1 LGKIHFRNGKG
12 YCRLVGGSHI
22 ANTLL
27 SAGVVSEI
35 ADQYEEQVRL
45 EKLYQEDKKQ
55 KIKEL
60 ELMISNSMNKPIYKL
75 LYKPEYGDY
84 RQFVEQVAVE
94 LRRRNA
100 CR

>member
-1 LGKIHFRNGKG
+1 MYKKIKTKDDLKHDTPTD
-12 YCRLVGGSHI
+12 
-22 ANTLL
+22 ANNVLA
-27 SAGVVSEI
+27 AGVVSEI

-45 EKLYQEDKKQ
+45 EKLYQEEKKR

-60 ELMISNSMNKPIYKL
+60 EQLISSSKNKPIYKL

-84 RQFVEQVAVE
+84 RQFVEDVAAE

>member
-1 LGKIHFRNGKG
+1 MNNKEQKVETSTESAI
-12 YCRLVGGSHI
+12 VG
-22 ANTLL
+22 NTVLA
-27 SAGVVSEI
+27 SGVVSEI

-45 EKLYQEDKKQ
+45 EKLFQEDKER

-60 ELMISNSMNKPIYKL
+60 EQLISSSKNKPIYKL

-84 RQFVEQVAVE
+84 RQFVEEVAAE

>member
-1 LGKIHFRNGKG
+1 MQTIETTTSSPNSNNAVLE
-12 YCRLVGGSHI
+12 
-22 ANTLL
+22 
-27 SAGVVSEI
+27 AGVVSEI
-35 ADQYEEQVRL
+35 ADQYEEHVRI
-45 EKLYQEDKKQ
+45 EELYQEEKRQ

-60 ELMISNSMNKPIYKL
+60 EQLIISSMNKPIYNL

-84 RQFVEQVAVE
+84 RQFVEEVAKE

>member
-1 LGKIHFRNGKG
+1 MQKVETTTSSPNSTNAVL
-12 YCRLVGGSHI
+12 
-22 ANTLL
+22 A
-27 SAGVVSEI
+27 AGVVSEI

-60 ELMISNSMNKPIYKL
+60 ELMISNSKNKQIYNL

-84 RQFVEQVAVE
+84 RQFVEDVAKE

>member
-1 LGKIHFRNGKG
+1 METNIENKQSSRNEG
-12 YCRLVGGSHI
+12 
-22 ANTLL
+22 NTLL
-27 SAGVVSEI
+27 AAGVVSEI

-45 EKLYQEDKKQ
+45 EKIYREDKKQ

-60 ELMISNSMNKPIYKL
+60 EQLISSSMNKPIYKL

-84 RQFVEQVAVE
+84 RQFVEEVAKE
-94 LRRRNA
+94 LRCRNA

>member
-1 LGKIHFRNGKG
+1 MGHKTSINQENGNDAN
-12 YCRLVGGSHI
+12 RLL
-22 ANTLL
+22 A
-27 SAGVVSEI
+27 AGAVSEI

-45 EKLYQEDKKQ
+45 EKLYQEDKRQ

-60 ELMISNSMNKPIYKL
+60 EQLISNSMNKPIYKL
-75 LYKPEYGDY
+75 IYKPEYGDY
-84 RQFVEQVAVE
+84 RQFVENVAAE

>member
-1 LGKIHFRNGKG
+1 MKTVETTTSSQNSNNAVLE
-12 YCRLVGGSHI
+12 
-22 ANTLL
+22 
-27 SAGVVSEI
+27 AGVVSEI

-45 EKLYQEDKKQ
+45 EKIYQEEKKQ

-60 ELMISNSMNKPIYKL
+60 ELMISNSKNKPIYKL

-84 RQFVEQVAVE
+84 RQFVEEVAKE

>member
-1 LGKIHFRNGKG
+1 MNKTLNNHKTANGTKP
-12 YCRLVGGSHI
+12 V
-22 ANTLL
+22 L

-35 ADQYEEQVRL
+35 ADQYEEQVRI
-45 EKLYQEDKKQ
+45 EELYQEDKKQ

-60 ELMISNSMNKPIYKL
+60 EQLISSSKNKPIYKL

-94 LRRRNA
+94 LRGRNA

>member
-1 LGKIHFRNGKG
+1 MQPVEITTSNLNSTNAV
-12 YCRLVGGSHI
+12 L
-22 ANTLL
+22 A
-27 SAGVVSEI
+27 AGVVSEI
-35 ADQYEEQVRL
+35 ADQYEEQVRI
-45 EKLYQEDKKQ
+45 EKLYQEDKER

-60 ELMISNSMNKPIYKL
+60 EQLISSSRNKSIYRL

-84 RQFVEQVAVE
+84 RQFVEEVAKE

>member
-1 LGKIHFRNGKG
+1 MQTVETTTSSPNSTNAV
-12 YCRLVGGSHI
+12 LV
-22 ANTLL
+22 
-27 SAGVVSEI
+27 AGVVSEI

-45 EKLYQEDKKQ
+45 EKLYQEEKKQ

-60 ELMISNSMNKPIYKL
+60 ELMISNSKNKPIYKL

-94 LRRRNA
+94 LRGRNA

>member
-1 LGKIHFRNGKG
+1 MSTETKADEKAKEL
-12 YCRLVGGSHI
+12 
-22 ANTLL
+22 
-27 SAGVVSEI
+27 VSEI
-35 ADQYEEQVRL
+35 ADQYEEQARL
-45 EKLYQEDKKQ
+45 EQLYREDKER

-60 ELMISNSMNKPIYKL
+60 EQLISSSRNKPIYKL

-84 RQFVEQVAVE
+84 RQFVEDVAKE